1 MSKSA
6 IFVVSGFLA
15 FLLYALLLYGLLL
28 ERHNKEAEKILL
40 DLGKKN
46 EQIIDLN
53 LEDLPSDEKKD
64 GKVVEKV
71 DEKKAEK
78 VVEKVEEKK
87 DEKVVEKVE
96 EKKDEKVVEKNAT
109 DKEGDFID
117 PKEQEESLENIF
129 SSLNDFQ
136 EKTDTNAQKDEQKNE
151 QEEEQRRLKEQ
162 QRLRKNQKNQE
173 MLKGL
178 QQNLDQ
184 FAQKLESVKNK
195 TLDLQIPKQDGV
207 DEKAYQEWY
216 AQIYQILYKGW
227 KGVFYHKA
235 SVSALIMITKDGE
248 FDYTI
253 LSYSDFK
260 DYNKSVMTLLND
272 LKKVDFPPY
281 PGGNMISIKVNFT
294 TKEEQ

>member
-40 DLGKKN
+40 DLDKKN
-46 EQIIDLN
+46 EQVIDLN

-64 GKVVEKV
+64 EKI
-71 DEKKAEK
+71 AEK
-78 VVEKVEEKK
+78 T
-87 DEKVVEKVE
+87 E

-117 PKEQEESLENIF
+117 PKEQEESLEDIF

-136 EKTDTNAQKDEQKNE
+136 EKTDANAQKDEQKNE

-162 QRLRKNQKNQE
+162 QRLKQNQKNQE

-281 PGGNMISIKVNFT
+281 PGGNMISIQVNFT

>member
-1 MSKSA
+1 MSKNA

-64 GKVVEKV
+64 
-71 DEKKAEK
+71 
-78 VVEKVEEKK
+78 
-87 DEKVVEKVE
+87 EKVVEKVE

-109 DKEGDFID
+109 DKEGDFVD
-117 PKEQEESLENIF
+117 PKEQEESLEDIF

>member
-46 EQIIDLN
+46 EQVIDLN

-64 GKVVEKV
+64 
-71 DEKKAEK
+71 
-78 VVEKVEEKK
+78 EKVEEKK
-87 DEKVVEKVE
+87 DEKVV

-136 EKTDTNAQKDEQKNE
+136 EKTDTNAQKDEQKKE
-151 QEEEQRRLKEQ
+151 QEEQRRLKEQ
-162 QRLRKNQKNQE
+162 QRLRKNQENQE

-184 FAQKLESVKNK
+184 FVQKLESVKNK

>member
-6 IFVVSGFLA
+6 IFVVSGFLS

-53 LEDLPSDEKKD
+53 LEDLPSD
-64 GKVVEKV
+64 
-71 DEKKAEK
+71 
-78 VVEKVEEKK
+78 EKK

-184 FAQKLESVKNK
+184 FVQKLESVKNK
-195 TLDLQIPKQDGV
+195 TLDLQIPKQDRV

>member
-46 EQIIDLN
+46 EQVIDLN
-53 LEDLPSDEKKD
+53 LEDLPSD
-64 GKVVEKV
+64 
-71 DEKKAEK
+71 
-78 VVEKVEEKK
+78 EKK

-117 PKEQEESLENIF
+117 PKEQEESLEDIF

-162 QRLRKNQKNQE
+162 QRLKQNQKNQE

-281 PGGNMISIKVNFT
+281 PGGNMISIQVNFT

>member
-6 IFVVSGFLA
+6 IFVLSGFLA

-40 DLGKKN
+40 DLNKKD
-46 EQIIDLN
+46 EQAIDLN
-53 LEDLPSDEKKD
+53 LEDLPSEKKNE
-64 GKVVEKV
+64 KIEKV
-71 DEKKAEK
+71 TEKQ
-78 VVEKVEEKK
+78 
-87 DEKVVEKVE
+87 
-96 EKKDEKVVEKNAT
+96 
-109 DKEGDFID
+109 GDFLE
-117 PKEQEESLENIF
+117 PKEEPKEEPEESLEDIF

-136 EKTDTNAQKDEQKNE
+136 EKTDKNAQKDEQKNE
-151 QEEEQRRLKEQ
+151 EEQRRLREQ
-162 QRLRKNQKNQE
+162 QRLKQNQENQE

-178 QQNLDQ
+178 QQNLNQ

-227 KGVFYHKA
+227 RGVFYHKA
-235 SVSALIMITKDGE
+235 SVSVLIMITKDGE

-260 DYNKSVMTLLND
+260 DYNKSVMTLLDD

>member
-64 GKVVEKV
+64 
-71 DEKKAEK
+71 EK
-78 VVEKVEEKK
+78 VVEKK
-87 DEKVVEKVE
+87 DEKVV

-136 EKTDTNAQKDEQKNE
+136 EKTDANAQKDEQKKE

-178 QQNLDQ
+178 QQNLNQ

>member
-28 ERHNKEAEKILL
+28 EKHNKEAEKILL

-46 EQIIDLN
+46 EQVIDLN

-64 GKVVEKV
+64 EKI
-71 DEKKAEK
+71 AEK
-78 VVEKVEEKK
+78 A
-87 DEKVVEKVE
+87 E

-136 EKTDTNAQKDEQKNE
+136 EKTDTNAQKEEQKNE

-281 PGGNMISIKVNFT
+281 PGGNMISIQVNFT

>member
-46 EQIIDLN
+46 EQVIDLN
-53 LEDLPSDEKKD
+53 LEDVPSDEKKD
-64 GKVVEKV
+64 EKI
-71 DEKKAEK
+71 AEK
-78 VVEKVEEKK
+78 A
-87 DEKVVEKVE
+87 E

-117 PKEQEESLENIF
+117 PKEQEESLEDIF

-136 EKTDTNAQKDEQKNE
+136 EKTDTNAQKDEQKNEQEEE

-281 PGGNMISIKVNFT
+281 PGGNMISIQVNFT

>member
-40 DLGKKN
+40 GLNKKD
-46 EQIIDLN
+46 EQTIDLN
-53 LEDLPSDEKKD
+53 LEDLPSEKKNE
-64 GKVVEKV
+64 KIEKV
-71 DEKKAEK
+71 TEKQ
-78 VVEKVEEKK
+78 
-87 DEKVVEKVE
+87 
-96 EKKDEKVVEKNAT
+96 
-109 DKEGDFID
+109 GDFLE
-117 PKEQEESLENIF
+117 PKEEPKEEPEESLEDIF

-136 EKTDTNAQKDEQKNE
+136 EKTDKNAQKDEQKNE
-151 QEEEQRRLKEQ
+151 QEEQRRLREQ
-162 QRLRKNQKNQE
+162 QRLKQNQENQE

-178 QQNLDQ
+178 QQNLNQ
-184 FAQKLESVKNK
+184 FTQKLESVKNK

-227 KGVFYHKA
+227 RGVFYHKA

-260 DYNKSVMTLLND
+260 DYNKSVMTLLDD

>member
-1 MSKSA
+1 MSKST

-15 FLLYALLLYGLLL
+15 FLLYTLLLYGLLL
-28 ERHNKEAEKILL
+28 ERHNEEAEKILL

-46 EQIIDLN
+46 EQIIDLS
-53 LEDLPSDEKKD
+53 LEDLPSD
-64 GKVVEKV
+64 
-71 DEKKAEK
+71 
-78 VVEKVEEKK
+78 
-87 DEKVVEKVE
+87 

-235 SVSALIMITKDGE
+235 SVSVLIMITKDGE

>member
-1 MSKSA
+1 MSKNA

-46 EQIIDLN
+46 EQVIDLN

-64 GKVVEKV
+64 EKN
-71 DEKKAEK
+71 AEK
-78 VVEKVEEKK
+78 A
-87 DEKVVEKVE
+87 E

-117 PKEQEESLENIF
+117 PKEQEESLEDIF

-151 QEEEQRRLKEQ
+151 QEEEQRRLREQ

-235 SVSALIMITKDGE
+235 SVSALIMIAKDGE

-260 DYNKSVMTLLND
+260 DYNKSVMTLLDD

-281 PGGNMISIKVNFT
+281 PGGSMISIKVNFT

>member
-64 GKVVEKV
+64 
-71 DEKKAEK
+71 
-78 VVEKVEEKK
+78 
-87 DEKVVEKVE
+87 EKVVEKVE

-109 DKEGDFID
+109 DKEGDFVD
-117 PKEQEESLENIF
+117 PKEQEESLEDIF

-260 DYNKSVMTLLND
+260 DYNKSVITLLND

>member
-28 ERHNKEAEKILL
+28 ERHNEEAEKILL

-64 GKVVEKV
+64 EK
-71 DEKKAEK
+71 A
-78 VVEKVEEKK
+78 VEKVEEKK
-87 DEKVVEKVE
+87 DEKA
-96 EKKDEKVVEKNAT
+96 VEKNAT

-281 PGGNMISIKVNFT
+281 PGGNMISIQVNFT

>member
-46 EQIIDLN
+46 EQAIDLN

-64 GKVVEKV
+64 EKV
-71 DEKKAEK
+71 A
-78 VVEKVEEKK
+78 EKVEEKK
-87 DEKVVEKVE
+87 DEKA
-96 EKKDEKVVEKNAT
+96 VEKNAT

-117 PKEQEESLENIF
+117 SKEQEESLENIF

-173 MLKGL
+173 MLKDL

-260 DYNKSVMTLLND
+260 DYNKSVMTLLDD

>member
-46 EQIIDLN
+46 EQVIDLN
-53 LEDLPSDEKKD
+53 LEDFPSDEKKD
-64 GKVVEKV
+64 EKI
-71 DEKKAEK
+71 AEK
-78 VVEKVEEKK
+78 A
-87 DEKVVEKVE
+87 E

-136 EKTDTNAQKDEQKNE
+136 EKTDTNAQKDDQKNE

-178 QQNLDQ
+178 QQNLNQ

-281 PGGNMISIKVNFT
+281 PGGSMISIQVNFT

>member
-46 EQIIDLN
+46 EQVIDLN
-53 LEDLPSDEKKD
+53 LEDVSS
-64 GKVVEKV
+64 
-71 DEKKAEK
+71 
-78 VVEKVEEKK
+78 EEKK
-87 DEKVVEKVE
+87 DEKVA
-96 EKKDEKVVEKNAT
+96 EKNAT

-151 QEEEQRRLKEQ
+151 QEEQRRLKEQ

-235 SVSALIMITKDGE
+235 SVSVLIMITKDGE

>member
-1 MSKSA
+1 MSKNA

-15 FLLYALLLYGLLL
+15 FLLYVLLLYGLLL

-64 GKVVEKV
+64 
-71 DEKKAEK
+71 
-78 VVEKVEEKK
+78 
-87 DEKVVEKVE
+87 EKVVEKVE

-109 DKEGDFID
+109 DKEGDFVD
-117 PKEQEESLENIF
+117 PKEQEESLEDIF

>member
-28 ERHNKEAEKILL
+28 ERHNEEAQKILL

-53 LEDLPSDEKKD
+53 LEDLSSD
-64 GKVVEKV
+64 
-71 DEKKAEK
+71 
-78 VVEKVEEKK
+78 
-87 DEKVVEKVE
+87 

-281 PGGNMISIKVNFT
+281 PGGSMISIQVNFT
-294 TKEEQ
+294 TKE

>member
-1 MSKSA
+1 MSKST

-46 EQIIDLN
+46 EQVIDLN

-64 GKVVEKV
+64 
-71 DEKKAEK
+71 EK
-78 VVEKVEEKK
+78 VVEKAEEKK
-87 DEKVVEKVE
+87 DEKVA
-96 EKKDEKVVEKNAT
+96 EKNAT

-136 EKTDTNAQKDEQKNE
+136 EKTDTNAQKNEQKNE
-151 QEEEQRRLKEQ
+151 QEEEQEEEQGRLKEQ

-281 PGGNMISIKVNFT
+281 PGGSMISIQVNFT

>member
-46 EQIIDLN
+46 EQVIDLN

-64 GKVVEKV
+64 EK
-71 DEKKAEK
+71 AA
-78 VVEKVEEKK
+78 
-87 DEKVVEKVE
+87 EKVE

-117 PKEQEESLENIF
+117 PKEQEESLEDIF

-162 QRLRKNQKNQE
+162 QRLKQNQKNQE

-281 PGGNMISIKVNFT
+281 PGGNMISIQVNFT

>member
-15 FLLYALLLYGLLL
+15 FLLYVLLLYGLLL

-46 EQIIDLN
+46 EQVIDLN

-64 GKVVEKV
+64 
-71 DEKKAEK
+71 EK
-78 VVEKVEEKK
+78 VVEKK
-87 DEKVVEKVE
+87 DEKVVEK
-96 EKKDEKVVEKNAT
+96 KDEKAVEKNAT

-136 EKTDTNAQKDEQKNE
+136 EKTDANAQKDEQKNE

-162 QRLRKNQKNQE
+162 QRLKQNQKNQE

-281 PGGNMISIKVNFT
+281 PGGNMISIQVNFT

>member
-46 EQIIDLN
+46 EQVIDLN
-53 LEDLPSDEKKD
+53 LEDLPSD
-64 GKVVEKV
+64 
-71 DEKKAEK
+71 
-78 VVEKVEEKK
+78 
-87 DEKVVEKVE
+87 

-136 EKTDTNAQKDEQKNE
+136 EKTDANAQKDEQKNE

-162 QRLRKNQKNQE
+162 QRLKQNQKNQE

-281 PGGNMISIKVNFT
+281 PGGNMISIQVNFT

>member
-15 FLLYALLLYGLLL
+15 FLLYALLLCGLLL
-28 ERHNKEAEKILL
+28 ERHNEEAEKILL

-64 GKVVEKV
+64 
-71 DEKKAEK
+71 
-78 VVEKVEEKK
+78 
-87 DEKVVEKVE
+87 
-96 EKKDEKVVEKNAT
+96 EKVVEKNVT

-151 QEEEQRRLKEQ
+151 QKEEQRRLKEQ

>member
-1 MSKSA
+1 MSKST

-46 EQIIDLN
+46 EQVIDLN
-53 LEDLPSDEKKD
+53 LEDLPSD
-64 GKVVEKV
+64 
-71 DEKKAEK
+71 
-78 VVEKVEEKK
+78 
-87 DEKVVEKVE
+87 

-136 EKTDTNAQKDEQKNE
+136 EKTDANAQKDEQKNE

-260 DYNKSVMTLLND
+260 DYNKSVMTLLDD

-281 PGGNMISIKVNFT
+281 PGGNMISIQVNFT

>member
-1 MSKSA
+1 MSKSV
-6 IFVVSGFLA
+6 IFVLSGFLA

-40 DLGKKN
+40 DLNKKD
-46 EQIIDLN
+46 EQTIDLN
-53 LEDLPSDEKKD
+53 LEDPPSEKKNE
-64 GKVVEKV
+64 KIEKV
-71 DEKKAEK
+71 TEKQ
-78 VVEKVEEKK
+78 
-87 DEKVVEKVE
+87 
-96 EKKDEKVVEKNAT
+96 
-109 DKEGDFID
+109 GDFLE
-117 PKEQEESLENIF
+117 PKEELKEEPEESLEDIF

-162 QRLRKNQKNQE
+162 QRLKQNQKNQE

-281 PGGNMISIKVNFT
+281 PGGNMISIQVNFT
-294 TKEEQ
+294 TKEE

>member
-46 EQIIDLN
+46 EQVIDLN
-53 LEDLPSDEKKD
+53 LEDLPSD
-64 GKVVEKV
+64 
-71 DEKKAEK
+71 
-78 VVEKVEEKK
+78 
-87 DEKVVEKVE
+87 

-117 PKEQEESLENIF
+117 SKEQEESLEDIF

-136 EKTDTNAQKDEQKNE
+136 EKTDANAQKDDQKNE

-162 QRLRKNQKNQE
+162 QRLKQNQKNQE

-260 DYNKSVMTLLND
+260 DYNKSVKTLLND

-281 PGGNMISIKVNFT
+281 PGGSMISIQVNFT

>member
-6 IFVVSGFLA
+6 IFVISGFLA
-15 FLLYALLLYGLLL
+15 FLLYALLLCGLLL

-46 EQIIDLN
+46 EQVIDLN
-53 LEDLPSDEKKD
+53 LEDLPS
-64 GKVVEKV
+64 
-71 DEKKAEK
+71 
-78 VVEKVEEKK
+78 EEKK
-87 DEKVVEKVE
+87 DEKVA
-96 EKKDEKVVEKNAT
+96 EKNAT

-151 QEEEQRRLKEQ
+151 QEEQRRLKEQ

-235 SVSALIMITKDGE
+235 SVSVLIMITKDGE

>member
-46 EQIIDLN
+46 EQVIDLN
-53 LEDLPSDEKKD
+53 LEDVPSD
-64 GKVVEKV
+64 
-71 DEKKAEK
+71 
-78 VVEKVEEKK
+78 
-87 DEKVVEKVE
+87 

-117 PKEQEESLENIF
+117 PKEQEESLEDIF

-136 EKTDTNAQKDEQKNE
+136 EKTDKNAQKEEQKNE

-281 PGGNMISIKVNFT
+281 PGGNMISIQVNFT

>member
-1 MSKSA
+1 MSKNA
-6 IFVVSGFLA
+6 LLVLSGFLA

-28 ERHNKEAEKILL
+28 ERHNEEAEKILL
-40 DLGKKN
+40 DLSKKD
-46 EQIIDLN
+46 EQVIDLN
-53 LEDLPSDEKKD
+53 LEDLPSDDKK
-64 GKVVEKV
+64 E
-71 DEKKAEK
+71 
-78 VVEKVEEKK
+78 
-87 DEKVVEKVE
+87 
-96 EKKDEKVVEKNAT
+96 EKVVEKNAT
-109 DKEGDFID
+109 DKEGDLID

-136 EKTDTNAQKDEQKNE
+136 EKTDKNAQKEEQKNE

-195 TLDLQIPKQDGV
+195 TLDLQVPKQDGV
-207 DEKAYQEWY
+207 DDKAYQEWY

-235 SVSALIMITKDGE
+235 SVSVLIMITKDGE

-260 DYNKSVMTLLND
+260 DYNNSVINLLND

>member
-15 FLLYALLLYGLLL
+15 FLLYALLLCGLLL

-64 GKVVEKV
+64 
-71 DEKKAEK
+71 EK
-78 VVEKVEEKK
+78 VVEKVE
-87 DEKVVEKVE
+87 EKVE

-178 QQNLDQ
+178 QQNLNQ

-235 SVSALIMITKDGE
+235 SVSVLIMITKDGE

>member
-6 IFVVSGFLA
+6 IFVLSGFLA

-46 EQIIDLN
+46 EQVIDLN

-64 GKVVEKV
+64 EKI
-71 DEKKAEK
+71 AEK
-78 VVEKVEEKK
+78 A
-87 DEKVVEKVE
+87 E

-117 PKEQEESLENIF
+117 PKEQEESLEDIF

-178 QQNLDQ
+178 QQNLNQ

-281 PGGNMISIKVNFT
+281 PGGNMISIQVNFT

>member
-46 EQIIDLN
+46 EQVIDLN

-64 GKVVEKV
+64 EKI
-71 DEKKAEK
+71 AEK
-78 VVEKVEEKK
+78 TEEKK
-87 DEKVVEKVE
+87 DEKA
-96 EKKDEKVVEKNAT
+96 VEKNAT

-117 PKEQEESLENIF
+117 PKEQEESLEDIF

-136 EKTDTNAQKDEQKNE
+136 EKTDANAQKDEQKNE
-151 QEEEQRRLKEQ
+151 QEEEQRRLREQ

-281 PGGNMISIKVNFT
+281 PGGNMISIQVNFT

>member
-40 DLGKKN
+40 DLNKKD
-46 EQIIDLN
+46 EQAIDLN
-53 LEDLPSDEKKD
+53 LEDPPSDEKKD
-64 GKVVEKV
+64 EKI
-71 DEKKAEK
+71 AEK
-78 VVEKVEEKK
+78 AEEKK
-87 DEKVVEKVE
+87 DEKA
-96 EKKDEKVVEKNAT
+96 VEKNAT

-117 PKEQEESLENIF
+117 PKEQEESLEDIF

-136 EKTDTNAQKDEQKNE
+136 ENTDKNAQKDEQKNK

-162 QRLRKNQKNQE
+162 QRLKQNQENQE

-281 PGGNMISIKVNFT
+281 PGGNMISIQVNFT

>member
-46 EQIIDLN
+46 EQVIDLN

-64 GKVVEKV
+64 EKI
-71 DEKKAEK
+71 AEK
-78 VVEKVEEKK
+78 A
-87 DEKVVEKVE
+87 E

-117 PKEQEESLENIF
+117 PKEQEESLEDIF

-136 EKTDTNAQKDEQKNE
+136 EKTDANAQKDEQKNE

-162 QRLRKNQKNQE
+162 QRLKQNQKNQE
-173 MLKGL
+173 MLKDL

-281 PGGNMISIKVNFT
+281 PGGNMISIQVNFT

>member
-28 ERHNKEAEKILL
+28 ERHNEEAEKILL

-53 LEDLPSDEKKD
+53 LEDLPS
-64 GKVVEKV
+64 
-71 DEKKAEK
+71 
-78 VVEKVEEKK
+78 
-87 DEKVVEKVE
+87 E

-117 PKEQEESLENIF
+117 PKEREESLENIF

-162 QRLRKNQKNQE
+162 QRLRKSQKNQE

-178 QQNLDQ
+178 QQNLNQ

-235 SVSALIMITKDGE
+235 SVSVLIMITKDGE

>member
-28 ERHNKEAEKILL
+28 ERHNEEVEKILL

-53 LEDLPSDEKKD
+53 LEDLPSDEK
-64 GKVVEKV
+64 V
-71 DEKKAEK
+71 
-78 VVEKVEEKK
+78 
-87 DEKVVEKVE
+87 
-96 EKKDEKVVEKNAT
+96 DEKVVEKNAT

-136 EKTDTNAQKDEQKNE
+136 EKTDTNAQKDEQEE

-216 AQIYQILYKGW
+216 AQIHQILYKGW

-235 SVSALIMITKDGE
+235 SVSALIVITKDGE

>member
-15 FLLYALLLYGLLL
+15 FLLYALLLCGLLL
-28 ERHNKEAEKILL
+28 ERHNKEVEKILL

-64 GKVVEKV
+64 
-71 DEKKAEK
+71 EK
-78 VVEKVEEKK
+78 VV
-87 DEKVVEKVE
+87 EKVVEKVE

-281 PGGNMISIKVNFT
+281 PGGNMVSIKVNFT

>member
-28 ERHNKEAEKILL
+28 ERHNEEAEKILL

-53 LEDLPSDEKKD
+53 LEDSPS
-64 GKVVEKV
+64 
-71 DEKKAEK
+71 
-78 VVEKVEEKK
+78 
-87 DEKVVEKVE
+87 E

-235 SVSALIMITKDGE
+235 SVSVLIMITKDGE